1 MPAEQAGWSRTR
13 RRLHWITAALVA
25 AGFVLG
31 LVMKQA
37 APDDLLTLFLMFQ
50 LHKSI
55 GIAVIALTVWRLM
68 VRALRG
74 RPPWE
79 ADLPEWQRRAA
90 ALVHTALYA
99 LLVLVPVLG
108 YLSAASAPTRVPT
121 LFLLVIPIPHIV
133 GADPGLFAVVSRLH
147 LALAILLALLACG
160 HAAAAVHNHRLGRP
174 TLLAMWRGENGVRKG
189 AQTAPAHM
197 PSAWR

>member
-13 RRLHWITAALVA
+13 RRIHWITALLVA
-25 AGFVLG
+25 VGFVFG
-31 LVMKQA
+31 LVMKHA

-68 VRALRG
+68 LRALRG

-90 ALVHTALYA
+90 ASVHIALYA
-99 LLVLVPVLG
+99 LLVVVPVLG
-108 YLSAASAPTRVPT
+108 YLSAASAPRRVPT

-133 GADPGLFAVVSRLH
+133 EADPGLFAVVSRLH
-147 LALAILLALLACG
+147 LALAILLVLLACG
-160 HAAAAVHNHRLGRP
+160 HAAAAVHNHRLGRA
-174 TLLAMWRGENGVRKG
+174 TLLAMWRGDAPAREQ
-189 AQTAPAHM
+189 ATPAHM
-197 PSAWR
+197 PSARR